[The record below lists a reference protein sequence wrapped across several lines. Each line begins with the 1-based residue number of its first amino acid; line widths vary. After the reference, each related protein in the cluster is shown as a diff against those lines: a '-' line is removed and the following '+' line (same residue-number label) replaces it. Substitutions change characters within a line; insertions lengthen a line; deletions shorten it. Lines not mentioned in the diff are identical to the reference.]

1 MYVKN
6 KELSAL
12 TSVANLT
19 RSDMSHLEAMAYIP
33 KTGLEGSTV
42 DTTLAGKVKSVDGW
56 DVLYTT
62 DQISGSYKTDR
73 NLNYV
78 SGVDD
83 YSKVTA
89 VKFVSNRTVKQ
100 GDVATFDVK
109 LDYSRD
115 LDLKRLD

>member
-78 SGVDD
+78 SGVEIIR
-83 YSKVTA
+83 KLQT
-89 VKFVSNRTVKQ
+89 VKFVSNRSCETRRRS
-100 GDVATFDVK
+100 
-109 LDYSRD
+109 YI
-115 LDLKRLD
+115 